1 MEEIVK
7 EEKLFVQ
14 DGVKFKVVFSFT
26 KGKNGK
32 IRESEQ
38 QKKENE
44 FQKLEA
50 FRKASG
56 LLTSE
61 KIKSIRAF
69 LGLNQK
75 EFSLLLGL
83 GEISIARY
91 ETKLV
96 QSRTIDDLIRL
107 VYEDPLFLY
116 DKYQENKR
124 NLSLDCRE
132 RVLHRIKELSASER
146 FARYAKEREYRF
158 LMLPYLEEISLT
170 GDAPLSIE
178 AIASL
183 VSMGKDENGS
193 ITRNHLNKY
202 LFYCDFL
209 AFLTLGKSMTG
220 LVYKKVDDGVEPR
233 FLDEILSYPS
243 FAKKWKVVF
252 DKRGVSF
259 LQERVTTKEK
269 NSLSAEQ
276 KEIAKKIKTR
286 LLSLSERD
294 LSLYALAEKPLK
306 KIKKGNLI
314 DYSLSMRLSVA
325 KW

>member
-7 EEKLFVQ
+7 EEKTFIQ
-14 DGVKFKVVFSFT
+14 DGIKYKAVFSFT

-32 IRESEQ
+32 VFQSEA

-44 FQKLEA
+44 FQKLES

-61 KIKSIRAF
+61 KIKSIRSF

-96 QSRTIDDLIRL
+96 QSRTIDGLIRL

-116 DKYQENKR
+116 DKYLENKR
-124 NLSLDCRE
+124 DLSLDCRE
-132 RVLHRIKELSASER
+132 RVLKRIKELAASER

-170 GDAPLSIE
+170 GDTTLSLE

-183 VSMGKDENGS
+183 ISIGKDDSGS

-233 FLDEILSYPS
+233 FLDEILSYSS
-243 FAKKWKVVF
+243 FVKKWKVVF
-252 DKRGVSF
+252 DTRGVSF

-269 NSLSAEQ
+269 NSLSIEQ
-276 KEIAKKIKTR
+276 KEIAKTVKTR

-294 LSLYALAEKPLK
+294 LSLYTIAEKPLK

-314 DYSLSMRLSVA
+314 DYSLANRLSIA